1 MQSRWSDADARRFVE
16 RYARW
21 GEDVALRVYT
31 SRLIGSEPMLVMHGG
46 GNTSVKGVHRDLFG
60 EPVEAIYVKGSG
72 WNLDSIEPPGLPG
85 LDLAYLRRLREIDEL
100 PDDEMVNQLRTHLF
114 DATAPNP
121 SVETLLHAFLRPKFV
136 DHSHADAILAL
147 TNQERGEDWVS
158 EALGDRVVLVP
169 YVMPGF
175 GLAKIAAQAV
185 EDHPRAE
192 AMVLDLHGLF
202 TWGSSARES
211 YERHLEYV
219 TRAETFLEHRAG
231 RRLLPRRPAP
241 RPVAPP
247 GSAAAAAPLLRG
259 ALARAAAEA
268 GAPQRWILD
277 FRRDAAIDELVS
289 APDAEQALQTA
300 PLTPDHVIRTK
311 SYPLVLPAFDPARA
325 EEWVATAEQALGEY
339 AESYRSYFEKLSRA
353 KGRSDLRQ
361 LDPLP
366 RIVAVRGLGVFAIG
380 ASVEAAAIAGDLYQ
394 HTAEVKALARRLGPY
409 RALDDSDLFDVE
421 YWSLE
426 QAKLGKAKEKPLA
439 RRVALVTGAG
449 GAIGSAIVEALAA
462 DGAAVVA
469 LDLAGE
475 PLERV
480 VDRTCAGA
488 GVGACVGVDAD
499 VTDEAAIERAFS
511 EACATYGGVDLVVLN
526 AGIARSAPIDRLTL
540 ADWNRV
546 LEVNLTGYFLT
557 LREATRLFRRQGIGG
572 NVVVI
577 ASKNAYA
584 PGPEFAA
591 YSVSKGGGHQLGRLA
606 AIELAPLGVRVNMI
620 NPDAIFG
627 HRDVTSGLWEQVG
640 HERARSRGMTLADLP
655 EYYRKR
661 NLLKLPL
668 AAEDVAR
675 AVLFFAREETPTTGA
690 TLPVDGGLPEA
701 FPR

>member
-1 MQSRWSDADARRFVE
+1 MQSRWSDGEALRFVE

-31 SRLIGSEPMLVMHGG
+31 SRLIGSEPTLVMHGG
-46 GNTSVKGVHRDLFG
+46 GNTSVKSLHRDLFG
-60 EPVEAIYVKGSG
+60 DEIEAIHVKGSG
-72 WNLDSIEPPGLPG
+72 WNLESIEPPGLPG
-85 LDLAYLRRLREIDEL
+85 LDLAYLRRLREVDEL
-100 PDDEMVNQLRTHLF
+100 SDEEMVNQLRTHLF
-114 DATAPNP
+114 DASAPNP
-121 SVETLLHAFLRPKFV
+121 SVETLLHAFLPAKFV

-147 TNQERGEDWVS
+147 TNQERGQEWVI
-158 EALGDRVVLVP
+158 EALGDRVAIVP

-175 GLAKIAAQAV
+175 GLAKAAAQIRDENPA
-185 EDHPRAE
+185 AE

-202 TWGSSARES
+202 TWGETARES
-211 YERHLEYV
+211 YERHVEYV
-219 TRAETFLEHRAG
+219 TRAEAFLEHRAG
-231 RRLLPRRPAP
+231 RRLAPRRPAA
-241 RPVAPP
+241 RQLEAP
-247 GSAAAAAPLLRG
+247 GSAAEAAPLLRG
-259 ALARAAAEA
+259 ALARAAAAA
-268 GAPQRWILD
+268 GAPSHWILD
-277 FRRDAAIDELVS
+277 FRRDAAIDELVT
-289 APDAEQALQTA
+289 APDADEALTTP

-311 SYPLVLPAFDPARA
+311 SYPLVVPEFDPADA
-325 EEWVATAEQALGEY
+325 EGWVAEVEEALADF
-339 AESYRSYFEKLSRA
+339 AESYQTYFEKLSRL
-353 KGRSDLRQ
+353 KGRDDLRQ

-366 RIVAVRGLGVFAIG
+366 RIVAVRDLGIFAVG
-380 ASVEAAAIAGDLYQ
+380 ASAEAAAIAGDLYQ
-394 HTAEVKALARRLGPY
+394 HTAEVKALVRRLGPY
-409 RALDDSDLFDVE
+409 RALDDSELFDVE

-426 QAKLGKAKEKPLA
+426 QAKLGKGGEKPLA
-439 RRVALVTGAG
+439 RRVAFVTGAG
-449 GAIGSAIVEALAA
+449 GAIGSAIVEALAL

-469 LDLAGE
+469 LDLASDALAG
-475 PLERV
+475 V
-480 VDRTCAGA
+480 VDRTCALA
-488 GVGACVGVDAD
+488 GVGACVGVEAD
-499 VTDEAAIERAFS
+499 VTDEASIERAFS

-526 AGIARSAPIDRLTL
+526 AGIARSAPIDRTSLE
-540 ADWNRV
+540 DWNRV

-557 LREATRLFRRQGIGG
+557 LREATRLWKRQGMGG

-620 NPDAIFG
+620 NPDAIFAHG
-627 HRDVTSGLWEQVG
+627 EVTSGLWVEIG
-640 HERARSRGMTLADLP
+640 EERARARGLKPSDLP

-661 NLLKLPL
+661 NLLKVPL